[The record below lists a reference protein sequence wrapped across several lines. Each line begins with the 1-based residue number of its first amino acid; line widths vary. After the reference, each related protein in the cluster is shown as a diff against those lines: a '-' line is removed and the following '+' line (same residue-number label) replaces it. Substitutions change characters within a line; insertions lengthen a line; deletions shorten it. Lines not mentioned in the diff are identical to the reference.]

1 MEFVR
6 VKRRYN
12 EDPFNSIVVSHK
24 KLKTVGADLSKDCV
38 FQFAA
43 TIKDEVSTF
52 VNMCCYTCFLYLIK
66 QNIVENTMY
75 AIIII
80 LNVVKYIFLFF
91 FSRMK
96 IYLKY

>member
-43 TIKDEVSTF
+43 TIKDEVSNF
-52 VNMCCYTCFLYLIK
+52 VNMCCQLHMFF
-66 QNIVENTMY
+66 V
-75 AIIII
+75 
-80 LNVVKYIFLFF
+80 LNKTKYC
-91 FSRMK
+91 
-96 IYLKY
+96 